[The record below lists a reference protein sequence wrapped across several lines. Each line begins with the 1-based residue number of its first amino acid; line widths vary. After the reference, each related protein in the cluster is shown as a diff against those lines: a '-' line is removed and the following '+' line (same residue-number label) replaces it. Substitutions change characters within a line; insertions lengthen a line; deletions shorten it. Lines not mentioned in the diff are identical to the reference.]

1 MLEKVNTSFRSK
13 GDRSAWM
20 GPLSKL
26 EKKKCVFVLTVI
38 GGEKKNKGV

>member
-26 EKKKCVFVLTVI
+26 EKKCVFVLTVI